1 MFHVALLPQF
11 NGNEI
16 GDVKGQGMK
25 KGQIIGKIL
34 VMDDDEMIRFI
45 AKQTLLKIGYD
56 VECSADGAGA
66 IEAYRKAYEA
76 GEPFMAV
83 FLDLNIPGG
92 MGGKETMKQLLTI
105 DPHAKG
111 FVTSGDSSDPAMI
124 HFKDFGFSG
133 AFEKRSVYLEAELAS
148 ALKAAE

>member
-1 MFHVALLPQF
+1 MLPQF
-11 NGNEI
+11 NDSEI
-16 GDVKGQGMK
+16 GDVKGQGMEK
-25 KGQIIGKIL
+25 EQTKRIGKIL

-45 AKQTLLKIGYD
+45 ARQTLLKIGYD
-56 VECSADGAGA
+56 VECFADGVKT

-124 HFKDFGFSG
+124 HCKDFGFSG

-148 ALKAAE
+148 ALKSAD